1 MLELAFLLFRRP
13 DNTESRASVIFN
25 FQFVKEAY
33 TPYTKMNA
41 VFAVEENPFIPL
53 SSPYEY
59 SEVLLNISGCNV
71 HHGIIDSFKIVTEH
85 GVKKGIITSRGFTS
99 LLLDNQLEPGLYM
112 NISIDKLIDEYYQL
126 PYVTHEKGE
135 TENYI
140 YVKRGT
146 SMWDAVVSLS
156 YKLYNTYPYINGQN
170 KIMLMTGTPERELVF
185 NDDSLLNYGA
195 EVNTRRLVS
204 DFHMEDTDGIYGK
217 FGFHNS
223 QAEEKNIVRNK
234 YFDLDRRF
242 LYEPEK
248 ASEFRN
254 NIAMRS
260 WKRTFCTYSGYSN
273 EDLYDTVSF
282 GNIVNRRIKSIKITG
297 DRKGIQTELS
307 VYDDGFM
314 Q

>member
-1 MLELAFLLFRRP
+1 MLELAFLIFRRP
-13 DNTESRASVIFN
+13 DGNESRASVIFN
-25 FQFVKEAY
+25 FQFTKEAY

-41 VFAVEENPFIPL
+41 VFAVAENTFIPFG
-53 SSPYEY
+53 SPYEY
-59 SEVLLNISGCNV
+59 SEVFLNIGGYNV
-71 HHGIIDSFKIVTEH
+71 HHGIIDSFKIITEH
-85 GVKKGIITSRGFTS
+85 GVKKGIITSRSFTS

-112 NISIDKLIDEYYQL
+112 NISIDKLIDEYYHL
-126 PYVTHEKGE
+126 PYVIHEKGE

-146 SMWDAVVSLS
+146 SMWDAVVSLA

-170 KIMLMTGTPERELVF
+170 KIMLMAGTPEKELVF
-185 NDDSLLNYGA
+185 NDDNLLNYGA

-204 DFHMEDTDGIYGK
+204 DFHMEDVDGTYGK
-217 FGFHNS
+217 FGFHNL
-223 QAEEKNIVRNK
+223 QAKERNIVRNK

-254 NIAMRS
+254 DIAMRG
-260 WKRTFCTYSGYSN
+260 WKRTFCTYSGYNN

-282 GNIVNRRIKSIKITG
+282 GDIVKGRIKSIKVTG

-314 Q
+314 K